1 MTSDKYG
8 MKVVATIGA
17 LVLVA
22 AGAPGIAQTEKAGT
36 SGTSAS
42 TEARGMAAQTQ
53 PGSKPYT
60 ASDTMQQV
68 TEAAKVVKQMES
80 DPQVKNLL
88 QQAKGV
94 FIVPT
99 YGRGGWGIGIR
110 GGEGVML
117 ANNNG
122 TWSSPVF
129 YNIGGVS
136 IGAQA
141 GAEVGSIAMLLM
153 NEKAVKGFMKENN
166 FAIGAGAGLTVVNY
180 TAKAQVD
187 AGRGDV
193 IVWADTKGAFANATV
208 GVTDIHFDDGDNR
221 AFYQS
226 NVAAQDIVSG
236 KTKSDKAAALTKELS
251 SGN

>member
-1 MTSDKYG
+1 MISKAYG
-8 MKVVATIGA
+8 KKSFLAMAAMVLATVSTQG
-17 LVLVA
+17 L
-22 AGAPGIAQTEKAGT
+22 AQNAKPDT
-36 SGTSAS
+36 SGASSAS
-42 TEARGMAAQTQ
+42 ATSMKAQPSTAE
-53 PGSKPYT
+53 SRPYI

-68 TEAAKVVKQMES
+68 TEAAEVVRRMEA
-80 DPQVKNLL
+80 DPEIKKLL

-136 IGAQA
+136 VGLQA

-153 NEKAVKGFMKENN
+153 NEKAVNEFMKENN
-166 FAIGAGAGLTVVNY
+166 FSVGIGTGLTLVNY
-180 TAKAQVD
+180 TAKAQAN

-208 GVTDIHFDDGDNR
+208 GISDIHFDDNDNR
-221 AFYQS
+221 AFYKS
-226 NVAAQDIVSG
+226 EVAAKDIISG
-236 KTKSDKAAALTKELS
+236 KMKSNQAAALTKELS